1 MKPAAAA
8 TRIGA
13 PLPSL
18 PCDALHNDLA
28 HGVAQFGVPATASPR
43 VRSRLG
49 QLVLAGAGLQTDN
62 VDVVFQHVRLDA
74 ASGIDFQRQQPES
87 DSPHIDDE
95 QRTLLQLLLCL
106 LQRRN
111 DQLPDS
117 LGAQIVAANLNDAGL
132 VPA

>member
-1 MKPAAAA
+1 MKTAAPA

-18 PCDALHNDLA
+18 PGDALHNDLA
-28 HGVAQFGVPATASPR
+28 HCLAERGEPATASSP

-62 VDVVFQHVRLDA
+62 VDVDFQHVRLHA
-74 ASGIDFQRQQPES
+74 ASGIDLQRQQPES

-111 DQLPDS
+111 NQLPDS
-117 LGAQIVAANLNDAGL
+117 LGTQIVAANLNDAGL